1 MKCALELMAIATAR
15 ANDIAR
21 AKAEREAREREERI
35 KCTIQICEEIGAKLE
50 QKALKG
56 ETPTFILRI
65 DKYNRTLNSS
75 NSEYADKR
83 TSYYPSK
90 MAGIEM
96 DYLQEWF
103 AQYCFTVEIKT
114 FDFWHYGCG
123 EQTGYAL
130 TIKPNPECL

>member
-1 MKCALELMAIATAR
+1 MKCALELMVIATTR
-15 ANDIAR
+15 AEEIVR

-35 KCTIQICEEIGAKLE
+35 KCTIQVCEEIGAKLE
-50 QKALKG
+50 KKAEQG
-56 ETPTFILRI
+56 ETPIYVLRI
-65 DKYNRTLNSS
+65 DKYNRTLNAS

-83 TSYYPSK
+83 ISYYPSK
-90 MAGIEM
+90 MAGLEK

-114 FDFWHYGCG
+114 FDFWQYGCG
-123 EQTGYAL
+123 EQTGYTL